1 MPESPQRKGKTVEE
15 ATRKVRFTAN
25 WMDSQTGVN
34 AYNGDE
40 KTMLAGV
47 AGRAIATGAAVDVSP
62 EALEAKSVE
71 ELKIEADALNVD
83 LAGSKGSKKDII
95 GAIEKK
101 GA

>member
-1 MPESPQRKGKTVEE
+1 MLKSPQRKGKTVEE
-15 ATRKVRFTAN
+15 ATRKVRFVKN
-25 WMDSQTGVN
+25 WMDARTGVT

-47 AGRAIATGAAVDVSP
+47 AGRAVATGAAVDVSP

-83 LAGSKGSKKDII
+83 LTGNKGSKQDII

>member
-1 MPESPQRKGKTVEE
+1 MRESTRRKGKTVEE
-15 ATRKVRFTAN
+15 ATRKVRFTTN
-25 WMDSQTGVN
+25 WMDARTGMN

-62 EALEAKSVE
+62 EALENKSVE
-71 ELKIEADALNVD
+71 ELKAEAGALNVD
-83 LAGSKGSKKDII
+83 LTGNKGSRKDII
-95 GAIEKK
+95 EAIEKK